1 MIISFAGHSFVSN
14 QEKIKSKLKTIIRE
28 IAVRE
33 IKVFCYCGGY
43 GEFDNLCALASRELK
58 KEGLNIEIVY
68 VTPYLSLSQQRKIN
82 EMQKEK
88 IYDGV
93 VYPPIENSPPK
104 FAISKR
110 NQWMREQADVVIAYV
125 KHEYDGAAQSL
136 LYAKRKKK
144 KIINLHE

>member
-1 MIISFAGHSFVSN
+1 M
-14 QEKIKSKLKTIIRE
+14 
-28 IAVRE
+28 
-33 IKVFCYCGGY
+33 
-43 GEFDNLCALASRELK
+43 
-58 KEGLNIEIVY
+58 NIEIVY

-110 NQWMREQADVVIAYV
+110 NQWMMEQADVVIAYV
-125 KHEYDGAAQSL
+125 KHEYGGAAQSL